1 MAKLIRQGDVILR
14 EIRALPQYVSQVDKT
29 REFDGMVVSPD
40 GVTIRGETGHAHVL
54 SGVKTYTTWDRT
66 VYVVV
71 EKPTV
76 LRHDEH
82 PAIEIPKG
90 IYVVTHVQDYALS
103 RHNRRY
109 LD

>member
-1 MAKLIRQGDVILR
+1 MRKIIRQGDVILR
-14 EIRALPQYVSQVDKT
+14 EIRELPQYAKRVYT
-29 REFDGMVVSPD
+29 AEEFNDVIVTPDTVV
-40 GVTIRGETGHAHVL
+40 VHGESGHRHVL

-66 VYVVV
+66 VYVAV

-90 IYVVTHVQDYALS
+90 IYAITHIRDYALS
-103 RHNRRY
+103 RVI
-109 LD
+109 D

>member
-54 SGVKTYTTWDRT
+54 SGVKTYTNWERA

-71 EKPTV
+71 DEPPT
-76 LRHDEH
+76 LKHDEH
-82 PAIEIPKG
+82 PEIMVPPGVYAI
-90 IYVVTHVQDYALS
+90 THVQDYALS
-103 RHNRRY
+103 RVI
-109 LD
+109 D